1 MLGPFHFAGPSAPF
15 HSLWIHTMPRCVPSL
30 PRRRLLAAPAALLL
44 APLAAQAWMSR
55 TFPAN
60 ALRGVIQFNAPPQ
73 ILLNGESARLAPG
86 ARIRGTDNMMKLPGT
101 LSGQRFVV
109 NYTLEMNSGA
119 VLDVW
124 LLRDDEAD
132 KRPWPMTLEQAR
144 SWTFDA
150 AAQTWTKP

>member
-1 MLGPFHFAGPSAPF
+1 
-15 HSLWIHTMPRCVPSL
+15 
-30 PRRRLLAAPAALLL
+30 
-44 APLAAQAWMSR
+44 
-55 TFPAN
+55 
-60 ALRGVIQFNAPPQ
+60 
-73 ILLNGESARLAPG
+73 
-86 ARIRGTDNMMKLPGT
+86 MMKLPGT

-109 NYTLEMNSGA
+109 NYTVEMNSGT

-124 LLRDDEAD
+124 LLRDDEAE